1 MLAQAT
7 LLKSTLSYCVK
18 FVLNFSPAYLTQF
31 AFVLVRLNHAYLF
44 ENTYHLS
51 VHIEGSLKLI
61 S

>member
-51 VHIEGSLKLI
+51 VHT
-61 S
+61 